1 MRICHGGKPAT
12 ARSCLLVLSGSKLDG
27 LLRRQKL
34 LFSLFDPQDEDLELS
49 SVVDP
54 KNWTVIFKPE
64 FKARVILQL
73 LSGEKSAA
81 QICREHRLSDQLLA
95 NWKKQFLEN
104 ADSIFDQVR
113 DGSFEQER
121 IAELERM
128 VGRLTMEL
136 KAAKKASL
144 LLTPRSQ
151 RNGR

>member
-1 MRICHGGKPAT
+1 MQKH
-12 ARSCLLVLSGSKLDG
+12 RS
-27 LLRRQKL
+27 
-34 LFSLFDPQDEDLELS
+34 
-49 SVVDP
+49 
-54 KNWTVIFKPE
+54 FKPE

-136 KAAKKASL
+136 EAAKKASL

>member
-1 MRICHGGKPAT
+1 
-12 ARSCLLVLSGSKLDG
+12 
-27 LLRRQKL
+27 
-34 LFSLFDPQDEDLELS
+34 
-49 SVVDP
+49 
-54 KNWTVIFKPE
+54 
-64 FKARVILQL
+64 VILQL

-113 DGSFEQER
+113 DASVEQER

-136 KAAKKASL
+136 EAAKKASL